1 MRKEELMNIKG
12 GAGFSASV
20 VNVLVRM
27 VNSSLELGRTLGT
40 IIRRKMK
47 KDYCM

>member
-1 MRKEELMNIKG
+1 MDKEELVNIKG
-12 GAGFSASV
+12 GAGLSSSML
-20 VNVLVRM
+20 NVFVRL

-47 KDYCM
+47 KDYC